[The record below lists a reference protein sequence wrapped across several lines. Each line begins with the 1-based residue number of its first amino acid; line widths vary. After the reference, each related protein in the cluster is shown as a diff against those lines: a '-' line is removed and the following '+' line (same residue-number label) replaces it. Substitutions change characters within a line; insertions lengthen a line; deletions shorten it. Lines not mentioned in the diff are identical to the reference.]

1 MLDAY
6 AALREPAAAAYAEW
20 QRPIRPRIDLAWD
33 TSALAAGAGRTRA
46 ALEAEAESRGAAV
59 DLGRVHGYG
68 LQWLQPLAQ
77 ITWPDGAAVLYG
89 PVTPDKV
96 GLLLAEATGRAG
108 AAAELALGVIAG
120 ERPGLPPIGQHP
132 YLACE
137 GERRLLGRIGRSD
150 PGVARPLPRDG
161 WLPRAGAHAG
171 PPPRRGGGAPAAA
184 GRRTDR
190 TRRRLLPRR
199 GEVELPRGRARRR
212 ALPGLQRRRGRSRA
226 RG

>member
-33 TSALAAGAGRTRA
+33 TSALAAGAGRTLA

-77 ITWPDGAAVLYG
+77 ITWPDGASVLYG

-96 GLLLAEATGRAG
+96 GLLLDEATGRAG
-108 AAAELALGVIAG
+108 AAAELALGVISVSARG
-120 ERPGLPPIGQHP
+120 CRRSGSTRSSPARASGGCSGGSGAAIPNRSTTTSRRAATTRWR
-132 YLACE
+132 ACWT
-137 GERRLLGRIGRSD
+137 
-150 PGVARPLPRDG
+150 A
-161 WLPRAGAHAG
+161 
-171 PPPRRGGGAPAAA
+171 
-184 GRRTDR
+184 T
-190 TRRRLLPRR
+190 T
-199 GEVELPRGRARRR
+199 ARRR
-212 ALPGLQRRRGRSRA
+212 CASCSRTPD
-226 RG
+226 